1 MPSTDID
8 GSAII
13 MLGEAQVKKILD
25 YMIWY
30 KAEASDSWDRR
41 DRELAKRILDSFPN
55 LKNIATETL
64 L

>member
-8 GSAII
+8 GSTILI
-13 MLGEAQVKKILD
+13 LGEPQVKKILD
-25 YMIWY
+25 YMLWY
-30 KAEASDSWDRR
+30 KAEAPDSWDRH
-41 DRELAKRILDSFPN
+41 DKALAKRILGDFPH